1 MFLGVARIRVAGRGI
16 GACFTEVT
24 IMRFFEESQ
33 FSESMMTLDFEEDRS
48 CPECGA
54 PMVEFDRLTEDG
66 AVFIWYAC
74 TQANC
79 TGQWLRKTAPR
90 MCGV

>member
-1 MFLGVARIRVAGRGI
+1 
-16 GACFTEVT
+16 
-24 IMRFFEESQ
+24 MRWPTASSMIDEEPMVDCDQ
-33 FSESMMTLDFEEDRS
+33 L

-54 PMVEFDRLTEDG
+54 PMAEYDRRMEDG

-74 TQANC
+74 TKDGC
-79 TGQWLRKTAPR
+79 TGQWLAKRAPR

>member
-1 MFLGVARIRVAGRGI
+1 MRLSDVSSV
-16 GACFTEVT
+16 VT
-24 IMRFFEESQ
+24 VGERPTMDIEQ
-33 FSESMMTLDFEEDRS
+33 V

-54 PMVEFDRLTEDG
+54 GMVEFDRRMEDG

-74 TQANC
+74 TREDC
-79 TGQWLRKTAPR
+79 TGQWLAKKAPR